1 MTHKVRS
8 HHFVPSDLLFSPSCC
23 VQKCVTMNQRY
34 FPRVVYLCMDSL
46 HLFLRQTLN
55 LSHRKQAA
63 ATGLTPPLPHRPNL
77 TVWSIDL
84 WINAC
89 INLRR
94 TQKGSTD
101 DLEVEISHAKSDCWA
116 QSLSS
121 WFAGP
126 KSNGSIGRLTFSCDC
141 GKEEGLKLLFISL
154 KNVKQWRALVGWLL
168 LCPTSVARPLC
179 CWCWCHYLLLLSQ
192 MLFGRIFYTMCK
204 SCTRRCVCD
213 APPSATCKFPTQV
226 EGIC

>member
-23 VQKCVTMNQRY
+23 VQECVTMNQRH

-63 ATGLTPPLPHRPNL
+63 ATGLPAPRSNL

-84 WINAC
+84 WINTC
-89 INLRR
+89 INLWRS
-94 TQKGSTD
+94 QKGSTH
-101 DLEVEISHAKSDCWA
+101 DLVSGNKSCKGTESDCWA

-126 KSNGSIGRLTFSCDC
+126 KSNSSIGRLSFSCDC
-141 GKEEGLKLLFISL
+141 GKEEGLKLLFTSL
-154 KNVKQWRALVGWLL
+154 KTSNNDVHWLVGWSLS
-168 LCPTSVARPLC
+168 CPASVARPLC
-179 CWCWCHYLLLLSQ
+179 CWRWCHYLLLLAECFSVVF
-192 MLFGRIFYTMCK
+192 LYLVYILH
-204 SCTRRCVCD
+204 
-213 APPSATCKFPTQV
+213 
-226 EGIC
+226 